1 MNIIQKIIEIA
12 DEMREK
18 DNKKPY
24 GEITSYDS
32 AAIIQYL
39 EERGGVCENA
49 DKVGFCQKGY
59 TTHHGEN
66 GGQQVYNRCNTGTT
80 IPKEKCGVTIEDKKM
95 VDEIL
100 GTLDNYQQLEEKRRS
115 QKKNLTVGEWEDLI
129 DNLDKKLT
137 IEP

>member
-12 DEMREK
+12 DEMRKK

-39 EERGGVCENA
+39 EERDGVCENA
-49 DKVGFCQKGY
+49 DKVGFCQKCY

-80 IPKEKCGVTIEDKKM
+80 ISKEKCGVTIDKKM